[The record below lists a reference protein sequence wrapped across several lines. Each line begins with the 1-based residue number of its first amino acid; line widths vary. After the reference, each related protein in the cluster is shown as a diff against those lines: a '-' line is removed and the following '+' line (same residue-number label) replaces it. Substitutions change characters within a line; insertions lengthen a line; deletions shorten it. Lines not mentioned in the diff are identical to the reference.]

1 MGCRGFPARAV
12 PPYEAVTAGPGKRGR
27 HQVRAAIRL
36 RRSHSHIFSGLSA
49 PPTFIGSAR
58 KHEFVWASTISARY
72 RADAVGSATPRQH
85 RQPCPFRTSE
95 AGGPSCTAHGLQPRH
110 HSAFR
115 SIARMQAKPAS
126 TASST
131 LWSRGRLPRAATG
144 LTPHGDRGAPSPAP
158 DEGGLRNSE
167 LAVED
172 RVPDIGGGDADTLPD
187 DHAT

>member
-49 PPTFIGSAR
+49 PSTFIGSAR

-110 HSAFR
+110 HSTFSLYREDAGEACLNGFLNVVVTGATAARGNGTHSARRSGSTQPSARRRRAPQFR
-115 SIARMQAKPAS
+115 TRRGGQGARH
-126 TASST
+126 
-131 LWSRGRLPRAATG
+131 RGG
-144 LTPHGDRGAPSPAP
+144 
-158 DEGGLRNSE
+158 
-167 LAVED
+167 
-172 RVPDIGGGDADTLPD
+172 
-187 DHAT
+187 